1 MNRGI
6 YMDKEEYIPRCPHC
20 NDDVAELDAF
30 VLEENKYTVQL
41 VDDRLD
47 WSTSESVESS
57 AVRTVYN
64 CRNCEETLFTVRGG
78 DSEPRV
84 VIDFLKGVR
93 MTWVQDVGIRAMVL
107 DTFNKREP
115 KPPGSYYAEG
125 YPRAGGDVGIYFVDP
140 TSPERGMAPMEK
152 EKAKPLFR
160 KREGHGPI

>member
-1 MNRGI
+1 
-6 YMDKEEYIPRCPHC
+6 MDKDGYIPRCPHC
-20 NDDVAELDAF
+20 NDDVTELDAF

-47 WSTSESVESS
+47 WSTSDVVESS
-57 AVRTVYN
+57 AVSTVYN
-64 CRNCEETLFTVRGG
+64 CPNCEETLFTVRVGVS
-78 DSEPRV
+78 DPRV

>member
-1 MNRGI
+1 
-6 YMDKEEYIPRCPHC
+6 MDQEEYVPRCPHC
-20 NDDVAELDAF
+20 NDEVTELDAF

-47 WSTSESVESS
+47 WSTSDVVESS
-57 AVRTVYN
+57 EVRTVYN
-64 CRNCEETLFTVRGG
+64 CPNCEETLFTVRDG
-78 DSEPRV
+78 DSDRI

-125 YPRAGGDVGIYFVDP
+125 YPRVGGDIGIYFVDP
-140 TSPERGMAPMEK
+140 TSPERGMK
-152 EKAKPLFR
+152 
-160 KREGHGPI
+160 

>member
-1 MNRGI
+1 
-6 YMDKEEYIPRCPHC
+6 MDKEEYIPRCPHC
-20 NDDVAELDAF
+20 NDNVTGLDAF

-47 WSTSESVESS
+47 WSTSEVMESS

-64 CRNCEETLFTVRGG
+64 CPNCEETLFTVRVG
-78 DSEPRV
+78 DSDRV

-107 DTFNKREP
+107 DTFNKRD

-125 YPRAGGDVGIYFVDP
+125 YPRAGGDIGIYFVDP
-140 TSPERGMAPMEK
+140 TSSERGMK
-152 EKAKPLFR
+152 
-160 KREGHGPI
+160 GSVGPV

>member
-6 YMDKEEYIPRCPHC
+6 DMDKEEYIPRCPHC
-20 NDDVAELDAF
+20 NDDVAELIAF

-47 WSTSESVESS
+47 WSTSDVVESS

-64 CRNCEETLFTVRGG
+64 CPNCEETLFTVRGG
-78 DSEPRV
+78 GSDLRV

-152 EKAKPLFR
+152 AKPLFR

>member
-1 MNRGI
+1 
-6 YMDKEEYIPRCPHC
+6 MDKEEYIPRCPHC

-47 WSTSESVESS
+47 WSTSDVVESS
-57 AVRTVYN
+57 AVRTIYN
-64 CRNCEETLFTVRGG
+64 CPNCEETLFTVRGG
-78 DSEPRV
+78 DSDPRV

-152 EKAKPLFR
+152 AKPLFR

>member
-1 MNRGI
+1 
-6 YMDKEEYIPRCPHC
+6 MDEEEYIPSCPHC
-20 NDDVAELDAF
+20 NDDVTELDAF

-41 VDDRLD
+41 VDKDSPRLD
-47 WSTSESVESS
+47 WSTSVVMEST
-57 AVRTVYN
+57 AIRTVYN

-78 DSEPRV
+78 DSDPRV

-152 EKAKPLFR
+152 AKPLFR

>member
-1 MNRGI
+1 
-6 YMDKEEYIPRCPHC
+6 MDKDGYIPRCPHC
-20 NDDVAELDAF
+20 NDNITELDAF
-30 VLEENKYTVQL
+30 VLEENKYTVE
-41 VDDRLD
+41 VEEYVKGSPRLR
-47 WSTSESVESS
+47 WSTSEAVESS

-78 DSEPRV
+78 DSDRV

-107 DTFNKREP
+107 DTFNKLD

-152 EKAKPLFR
+152 AKPLFR
-160 KREGHGPI
+160 KTEGRGPI

>member
-1 MNRGI
+1 MK
-6 YMDKEEYIPRCPHC
+6 DKEEYIPRCPHC
-20 NDDVAELDAF
+20 NDDITELDAF
-30 VLEENKYTVQL
+30 VLEENKYTVE
-41 VDDRLD
+41 VVEYVEGSPRLD
-47 WSTSESVESS
+47 WSTSEPVEST

-64 CRNCEETLFTVRGG
+64 CPGCEETLFTVRSG
-78 DSEPRV
+78 DSEPRI

-107 DTFNKREP
+107 DTYNKREP

-140 TSPERGMAPMEK
+140 TSPERGMAPMEE

-160 KREGHGPI
+160 KREGRGPI

>member
-1 MNRGI
+1 MDK
-6 YMDKEEYIPRCPHC
+6 DKEEFIPSCPHC
-20 NDDVAELDAF
+20 NDNVTELDAF
-30 VLEENKYTVQL
+30 VLEENKYTVELIRDSLQ
-41 VDDRLD
+41 
-47 WSTSESVESS
+47 WSTSDVVESS

-64 CRNCEETLFTVRGG
+64 CPNCEETLFTVRGE
-78 DSEPRV
+78 DSDRI

-107 DTFNKREP
+107 DTYNKREP

-140 TSPERGMAPMEK
+140 TSPERGMTPMEE

-160 KREGHGPI
+160 KREGPGPI